1 MRIHELIIGT
11 IQGEG
16 FNTGMPCDFV
26 RLHGCNV
33 GCWFCDTGY
42 SKENSNGTKIPF
54 KELSFTQ
61 ISRQLKSYNI
71 VISGG
76 EPMLAKHLP
85 SFCNHL
91 IKRGK
96 RVFIE
101 TSGTAWKELP
111 QEVWITLSPKDN
123 VSKLKTKKE
132 AWDCAN
138 EVKFIVSCKSPMES
152 LKGYEDI
159 IANLHQYIYFQPEA
173 SEYFSLQPPPHL
185 APSFT
190 PNISNLVNLV
200 HRIPNSKISLQT
212 HKILNLP

>member
-1 MRIHELIIGT
+1 VRIHELIIGT

-16 FNTGMPCDFV
+16 SNTGMPCDFV

-42 SKENSNGTKIPF
+42 SKENLHGSKIPF
-54 KELSFTQ
+54 EELSFTQ
-61 ISRQLKSYNI
+61 ISSQLKSYNI

-76 EPMLAKHLP
+76 EPMLAKDLP
-85 SFCNHL
+85 KFCEHL

-132 AWDCAN
+132 AWEYAD
-138 EVKFIVSCKSPMES
+138 EVKFIVSCKSPSES

-159 IANLHQYIYFQPEA
+159 LYKLRQDIYFQPEA
-173 SEYFSLQPPPHL
+173 SEYFS
-185 APSFT
+185 PS
-190 PNISNLVNLV
+190 PDISNLVDLV
-200 HRIPNSKISLQT
+200 HRILFIFMQLLNT
-212 HKILNLP
+212 WIL

>member
-16 FNTGMPCDFV
+16 SNTGMPCDFV

-42 SKENSNGTKIPF
+42 SKENLNGSTIPF
-54 KELSFTQ
+54 EELSFTQ
-61 ISRQLKSYNI
+61 ISRKLKSYNI

-76 EPMLAKHLP
+76 EPMLAKDLVK
-85 SFCNHL
+85 FCEHL

-101 TSGTAWKELP
+101 TSGTAWKQLP
-111 QEVWITLSPKDN
+111 PEVWITLSPKDN

-132 AWDCAN
+132 AWQEAD

-152 LKGYEDI
+152 LKGYEEILYQLRQD
-159 IANLHQYIYFQPEA
+159 IYFQPEA
-173 SEYFSLQPPPHL
+173 SEYFSKSPID
-185 APSFT
+185 ATMFST
-190 PNISNLVNLV
+190 ADISNLVELV